1 MLRIFKIFTLEIEW
15 ILYFSMNLWK
25 KWFIAE
31 NFLHKLI
38 EKIYGWTTQRRR
50 FWMIVN
56 TVCRFTCVALVVPWL
71 YQQLIWRIS
80 LASNRY
86 TYFSISYHISL
97 FIKMI
102 SWHVKIFVKKPNDF
116 TMAKVTGPEMFEFT
130 TCWGHDPAIFW
141 VLKSRW
147 SIHRCTNTISCYKNA
162 RSSYGFFYLLPKK
175 SNWATDE
182 KYKNYIF

>member
-1 MLRIFKIFTLEIEW
+1 M
-15 ILYFSMNLWK
+15 ILG
-25 KWFIAE
+25 IDD
-31 NFLHKLI
+31 H
-38 EKIYGWTTQRRR
+38 G
-50 FWMIVN
+50 
-56 TVCRFTCVALVVPWL
+56 L
-71 YQQLIWRIS
+71 YMHYQID
-80 LASNRY
+80 AP
-86 TYFSISYHISL
+86 ISYHISL

-162 RSSYGFFYLLPKK
+162 RSSFGFFIFYQKKAIEQRMKNIRTTFFSIFFSDRLL
-175 SNWATDE
+175 E
-182 KYKNYIF
+182 F

>member
-1 MLRIFKIFTLEIEW
+1 MNGFYVFQWIYEKNGSLRKIF
-15 ILYFSMNLWK
+15 
-25 KWFIAE
+25 FIM
-31 NFLHKLI
+31 I

-56 TVCRFTCVALVVPWL
+56 TICRFTSVALVVPWL